1 MVPQKFLKWK
11 RVFGKVELKRIPMR
25 KIWDYTINLKK
36 IFKPRK
42 EKIYPLFKDKRE
54 KVQNFIEDQ
63 LKKEYIRLSKFSWIL
78 LVFFVKKKNSNRL
91 L

>member
-63 LKKEYIRLSKFSWIL
+63 LKKEYIRLLKFSWIL

>member
-11 RVFGKVELKRIPMR
+11 RVFGKVELKRIPIR

-63 LKKEYIRLSKFSWIL
+63 LKKEYIRLSKLSWIL

>member
-63 LKKEYIRLSKFSWIL
+63 LKKEYIRLSKSSWIL

>member
-1 MVPQKFLKWK
+1 
-11 RVFGKVELKRIPMR
+11 MR

-63 LKKEYIRLSKFSWIL
+63 LKKEYIRLSKLSWIL
-78 LVFFVKKKNSNRL
+78 LVFFVKKKNSSRL

>member
-11 RVFGKVELKRIPMR
+11 RVFGKVELKRIPIR

-63 LKKEYIRLSKFSWIL
+63 LKKKHIRLSKFSWIL